1 MRDMNFDGGVAL
13 VTGGGSG
20 IGRATAEGFAAQGA
34 KVAILDQDSEAGNGT
49 LSLIQKSGGE
59 AIFIPTDVTDEASV
73 VRAIDTIIERFGRL
87 DAAFNNAGI
96 SPDTGS
102 TIECSREQWDRIFAV
117 NTTGVWLCMKHE
129 IQAMLRTGGGA
140 IMNTGSVS
148 SLRAAPGIPAYVASK
163 HAVIGMTKVA
173 ALEFAKQG
181 VRVNCVCPGMIAT
194 PMLEKKAADG
204 YFNIDDY
211 VRSAVPVERLGQP
224 EEIAA
229 AVIWACSP
237 SASYLTGATL
247 SVDGG
252 MVIA

>member
-117 NTTGVWLCMKHE
+117 NTTGVWLCMKQE

>member
-1 MRDMNFDGGVAL
+1 MREMNWQGRVAL

-20 IGRATAEGFAAQGA
+20 IGRATAEGFAALGA
-34 KVAILDQDSEAGNGT
+34 KVVILDQDGEAGNGT
-49 LSLIQKSGGE
+49 LDSIQRAGGE
-59 AIFIPTDVTDEASV
+59 AIFLPTDVTDEASV
-73 VRAIDTIIERFGRL
+73 AGAIRATIERFGRL
-87 DAAFNNAGI
+87 DAAYNNAGI

-102 TIECSREQWDRIFAV
+102 TTECPRELWDRIFAV
-117 NTTGVWLCMKHE
+117 NTTGVWLCMKYE

-163 HAVIGMTKVA
+163 HAVLGLTKVA

-181 VRVNCVCPGMIAT
+181 VRVNCICPGMIAT
-194 PMLEKKAADG
+194 PMLEKKAAEG
-204 YFNIDDY
+204 YFDIDA
-211 VRSAVPVERLGQP
+211 VVHGSVPVERLGQP
-224 EEIAA
+224 HEIAA
-229 AVIWACSP
+229 AVIWACSDA
-237 SASYLTGATL
+237 ASYLTGATL

>member
-1 MRDMNFDGGVAL
+1 MSKMSFDRRVAL

-20 IGRATAEGFAAQGA
+20 IGRATAQGFAAQGA
-34 KVAILDQDSEAGNGT
+34 KVAILDQDDAAGQGT
-49 LSLIQKSGGE
+49 LALIEQAGGE
-59 AIFIPTDVTDEASV
+59 AIFLPTDVTNEAEV
-73 VRAIDTIIERFGRL
+73 AKAVGATVERFGRL

-96 SPDTGS
+96 SPDTGN
-102 TIECSREQWDRIFAV
+102 TTECSRDQWDRIFAV
-117 NTTGVWLCMKHE
+117 NSTGVWLCMKHE

-163 HAVIGMTKVA
+163 HAVIGLTKVA

-204 YFNIDDY
+204 YFNIGDY
-211 VRSAVPVERLGQP
+211 VHSAVPADRLGQP

-229 AVIWACSP
+229 AVIWACSD